1 MQVTELFKLQK
12 HSVYLVRTE
21 VINYYICIPE
31 NSYQKTN
38 ISIEI
43 KTKMGNYNMDEN
55 DETWVLE
62 NVKNTYNYV
71 DDYNIT
77 LVLPIMNESMQS
89 ILEKMDEEKFVLV
102 DQVLAYIIN
111 SSFNLLTQ
119 HNIKVD
125 NNVIM
130 INNDR
135 YKTFIM
141 WFSSKYNGR
150 VEVKNMLEVIH
161 IFNVEATSYKKVETP
176 LMNFVIGSYATEV
189 DAPPKDI
196 KPEIKTIKKTKPAY
210 SGGFVSY
217 YAIAILA
224 IIVGVVVIILA
235 F

>member
-111 SSFNLLTQ
+111 SSFNFKLLF
-119 HNIKVD
+119 IS
-125 NNVIM
+125 
-130 INNDR
+130 INRSKLSSKLFFKSIDTLSNFKILSISNSSFIVNDR
-135 YKTFIM
+135 
-141 WFSSKYNGR
+141 
-150 VEVKNMLEVIH
+150 L
-161 IFNVEATSYKKVETP
+161 
-176 LMNFVIGSYATEV
+176 
-189 DAPPKDI
+189 
-196 KPEIKTIKKTKPAY
+196 
-210 SGGFVSY
+210 
-217 YAIAILA
+217 
-224 IIVGVVVIILA
+224 
-235 F
+235 